1 MHCFKKKTE
10 LVRLTGLGEVSAK
23 SGVREVNIYAMKEIK
38 WRMKSADLVEFTE
51 GETS

>member
-1 MHCFKKKTE
+1 M
-10 LVRLTGLGEVSAK
+10 RLTGLGEVSAK

-38 WRMKSADLVEFTE
+38 CRMKSADLVEFTE